1 MSRKQGLS
9 PMGPDTTSSTPEA
22 ADIVHYPHSR
32 RLSTTTDP
40 FELFEE
46 ARSLSGVS
54 DAHARSGRDSDASSE
69 RMDRIEGLLEGMAA
83 KFAAQQL

>member
-1 MSRKQGLS
+1 MS
-9 PMGPDTTSSTPEA
+9 PMGPDTTSSTPEP
-22 ADIVHYPHSR
+22 ADIVPDPHPR
-32 RLSTTTDP
+32 PSTSTDP

-69 RMDRIEGLLEGMAA
+69 RIDRIEGLLEGMAA
-83 KFAAQQL
+83 

>member
-1 MSRKQGLS
+1 MD
-9 PMGPDTTSSTPEA
+9 PDTSSSPPEP
-22 ADIVHYPHSR
+22 ADIVPDTQVR

-46 ARSLSGVS
+46 ARSLSGAY

-83 KFAAQQL
+83 KFAAQQLQMQT